1 MSRYDGSTG
10 EDRGE
15 INWGENP
22 VYSSVLLF
30 RVSLVESPM
39 QSPLAIPASNSC
51 ALRLYALYIR
61 YKMFTRLP
69 PFACSVLSNL
79 LLLCMWLLA
88 TSAKKM
94 NTHALSATLQSRPR
108 PLGRW
113 TLVGLLRLCP
123 RFGLLRFC
131 VSHTHSI
138 SQQKVLSCLEMMM
151 MMTMMR

>member
-1 MSRYDGSTG
+1 MFL
-10 EDRGE
+10 
-15 INWGENP
+15 
-22 VYSSVLLF
+22 SVLLF

-94 NTHALSATLQSRPR
+94 NTHALSN
-108 PLGRW
+108 LG
-113 TLVGLLRLCP
+113 LGLSDVGLWWASCV
-123 RFGLLRFC
+123 FC